1 MLKSSVSKWIFA
13 GICAVCTVAL
23 VCGGMLISK
32 NFDATPP
39 VDKASATTVYTR
51 GIPISNQQ
59 YWYMDGG
66 TTQALVV
73 SGTAVIYVYY
83 DNTYIDS
90 VKAVAP
96 DLTRYPYKGDSAR
109 YGVPNYTWSGDM
121 QVQLKDGYDY
131 IKSFT
136 GRFSWCINEYSSSYS
151 SNYGSSYG
159 AYFYNDEAGALS
171 RANDILSGS
180 YTSFSAQAQVQSATF
195 YPGNDGYYRSGNGS
209 VGVKVW
215 SSIGAEYITVGV
227 LKITVSASNVVS
239 KKYNLTFDYNDGTGK
254 TTQMQCYYNKSNTL
268 PTPTRENYT
277 FNGWKID
284 GTTYNG
290 TTTYPFTRDMVATAQ
305 WTYNGPTV
313 VEDDSITYSIAEG
326 SGSVAKT
333 VSGSSTTLL
342 VTPTAGDVYRVEV
355 DGVIIPID
363 YYKANIWNAGGA
375 CEITYYTKDEP
386 NIFVIRFDYIMQD
399 TNVKF
404 YIGTRSGELKDPPL
418 SSGGTQIDGVAV
430 FSTEGGE
437 ARVNGFDTANT
448 TGNVHLS
455 AVPYTGYNFVG
466 WEATDGTD
474 LSAYN
479 SLSVD
484 IPLELIKGKVV
495 IAKFVLVDASLTNSE
510 VDNNGTDIL

>member
-1 MLKSSVSKWIFA
+1 MLKSSVSKWMFA
-13 GICAVCTVAL
+13 GICAVCSVAL

-59 YWYMDGG
+59 YWYFNGNNV
-66 TTQALVV
+66 QQLSV

-96 DLTRYPYKGDSAR
+96 DLTWYPSDGNSKNEGH
-109 YGVPNYTWSGDM
+109 PNYTWSGDM

-136 GRFSWCINEYSSSYS
+136 GKFSWSIYTKS
-151 SNYGSSYG
+151 SNASGYG
-159 AYFYNDEAGALS
+159 AIYLSGFFNDEAGALT
-171 RANDILSGS
+171 RANNILSGS
-180 YTSFSAQAQVQSATF
+180 YTSNSSQAQVQSATF
-195 YPGNDGYYRSGNGS
+195 YPGNDGYYRSSSGS
-209 VGVKVW
+209 VGVKVA
-215 SSIGAEYITVGV
+215 SYTDATCFTVGV

-254 TTQMQCYYNKSNTL
+254 TTQMQCYYSQSNTL

-277 FNGWKID
+277 FNGWNID

-290 TTTYPFTRDMVATAQ
+290 TTTYPFTRDMVASAQ

>member
-13 GICAVCTVAL
+13 GICAVCAVAL

-39 VDKASATTVYTR
+39 VDKASAATVYTR
-51 GIPISNQQ
+51 GIPISQQQ
-59 YWYMDGG
+59 YWYMSSGA
-66 TTQALVV
+66 QYVSV

-96 DLTRYPYKGDSAR
+96 DLTWYPHNGNSDESGY
-109 YGVPNYTWSGDM
+109 PNYTWSGDM

-136 GRFSWCINEYSSSYS
+136 GRFSWSISGYSSSGAIYRG
-151 SNYGSSYG
+151 SNYY
-159 AYFYNDEAGALS
+159 AYLDNDEAGGLT

-180 YTSFSAQAQVQSATF
+180 YASSSSQAQVQSATF
-195 YPGNDGYYRSGNGS
+195 YPGNDGYYRSGSGS
-209 VGVKVW
+209 VGVKVC
-215 SSIGAEYITVGV
+215 SVTSPTCFTVGV

-284 GTTYNG
+284 STTYNG